1 MQYENILVWLP
12 SPLGDAVMATPALR
26 ALRRGYKDSR
36 ITFVANKVVAEALSP
51 SEFYDEWLIL
61 QGGFFKQIKSIR
73 NGRYDCAILFKN
85 SFSCALKI
93 FLSGIKERVG
103 YNRDM
108 RGALLTKTLSPP
120 KKPDGSFLPR
130 PMMLYYLEL
139 LSCIGIED
147 SDTSMTLS
155 VSDKDDKSLDE
166 KLGAKLDKD
175 KKLAIV
181 VPGGAFGPSKCW
193 PTKNYAELCDTL
205 IQEHN
210 CLAVVSVAPNEKE
223 ISEAIC
229 NQAKNELIDLA
240 QTPLSLGELKA
251 LFKRADI
258 VITNDTGPR
267 HFAVA
272 LDRKVVTL
280 FGPNDP
286 VWTDSKHKLE
296 IQLVANTDCSPCGNP
311 VCKRDKRLCMESI
324 TVEKVIEAVKELL

>member
-1 MQYENILVWLP
+1 MQYKKILVWLP
-12 SPLGDAVMATPALR
+12 SPLGDAVMATPAMR
-26 ALRRGYKDSR
+26 ALRREYRESH
-36 ITFVANKVVAEALSP
+36 ITFIANKIVAQALSP
-51 SEFYDEWLIL
+51 SEFCDEWVIV
-61 QGGFFKQIKSIR
+61 QGGFLKQIKSIR
-73 NGRYDCAILFKN
+73 SGGYDCAILFKN
-85 SFSCALKI
+85 SLSCALKI

-103 YNRDM
+103 YKRDM
-108 RGALLTKTLSPP
+108 RGALLTKKLSPA
-120 KKPDGSFLPR
+120 KKTDGTFSPR

-155 VSDKDDKSLDE
+155 VSKEDEKSLDE
-166 KLGAKLDKD
+166 KLGAKLNKD

-193 PTKNYAELCDTL
+193 PTTNYAKLCDTL

-210 CLAVVSVAPNEKE
+210 CLAVVSVAPNERD
-223 ISEAIC
+223 ISKSVC
-229 NQAKNELIDLA
+229 DQAKNELIDLA

-272 LDRKVVTL
+272 LERKVITL

-286 VWTDSKHKLE
+286 VWTDSKHNLE

-311 VCKRDKRLCMESI
+311 VCKRDERLCMESI
-324 TVEKVIEAVKELL
+324 TTEKVIEAVKELL